1 MTHFRVLL
9 ANIVGVPGGWS
20 VPVVAVPGKPVNPGL
35 FESGLAGLADGFTSS
50 FVFVVGGDVADAGV
64 EADPVVVRRG
74 DLAPKPCVKDSCR
87 GAWGTKRYS
96 WRTLDFV
103 IVRSS
108 AGRQTES

>member
-1 MTHFRVLL
+1 MSELVTHFRVLL

-64 EADPVVVRRG
+64 EPDPVVVRPG
-74 DLAPKPCVKDSCR
+74 DLQF
-87 GAWGTKRYS
+87 GAQGGGVA
-96 WRTLDFV
+96 D
-103 IVRSS
+103 
-108 AGRQTES
+108 GE